1 MRPQVDSE
9 LVRSVAYCGEVY
21 KGRFLRD
28 IDGEALRRDW
38 YEALKFFFS
47 KAFFQGGQDEIS
59 SRFFR
64 NTVEFLDD
72 LMRRQRDF
80 QLLKKYG
87 WERLD
92 KLLKEENRAGD
103 KKTKF
108 GKERDIDMVI
118 DTLKFIDQLDDK
130 NIVNYSL
137 NKIDRGELDELW
149 NSLRQ
154 NITQV
159 GPKIASFY
167 LRDLVS
173 LFGLESKTS
182 TDEQIIYLFPIDT
195 WVRKICIKVGIASS
209 GMKDREIRDRV
220 INLCRNKSIDVSPL
234 KFNMGAWYLGKRAL
248 EILLPR
254 IQFMSI

>member
-1 MRPQVDSE
+1 MPQVDSE
-9 LVRSVAYCGEVY
+9 LVRSVAYYGEVY
-21 KGRFLRD
+21 EERFLRD

-38 YEALKFFFS
+38 YEALTFFFS
-47 KAFFQGGQDEIS
+47 KAFFQGRQDEIS

-64 NTVEFLDD
+64 NTVKFLDG
-72 LMRRQRDF
+72 LMRQQRDF

-87 WERLD
+87 WERLE
-92 KLLKEENRAGD
+92 KLFNDENKDRN
-103 KKTKF
+103 KKRKF
-108 GKERDIDMVI
+108 GKDRDIRMVI

-149 NSLRQ
+149 NCLRQ
-154 NITQV
+154 NIIQV

-173 LFGLESKTS
+173 LFGLESKIS
-182 TDEQIIYLFPIDT
+182 IDEQIMYLFPIDT

-209 GMKDREIRDRV
+209 GMKDREIRDRM
-220 INLCRNKSIDVSPL
+220 ITLCRNKSIDVSPL
-234 KFNMGAWYLGKRAL
+234 KFNMGAWYLGKHAL
-248 EILLPR
+248 DVLLDEYLR
-254 IQFMSI
+254 R

>member
-1 MRPQVDSE
+1 VKLQVDSK
-9 LVRSVAYCGEVY
+9 LVRIIAYYGEVY
-21 KGRFLRD
+21 KGRFLSD
-28 IDGEALRRDW
+28 VHGEALRRDW

-47 KAFFQGGQDEIS
+47 KAFFQGRQDEIS

-64 NTVEFLDD
+64 NTVEFLDG
-72 LMRRQRDF
+72 LMKWQRDF

-87 WERLD
+87 WERLE
-92 KLLKEENRAGD
+92 KLLKDENESRD
-103 KKTKF
+103 KKRKF

-118 DTLKFIDQLDDK
+118 DTFKFIDQLDDK

-137 NKIDRGELDELW
+137 NKIDGGELDELW

-173 LFGLESKTS
+173 LFGLESKIS

-209 GMKDREIRDRV
+209 DMKDREIRDRM
-220 INLCRNKSIDVSPL
+220 INLYRTKSIDVSPL
-234 KFNMGAWYLGKRAL
+234 KFNMGAWYLGKHAL

>member
-1 MRPQVDSE
+1 MPQVDSE
-9 LVRSVAYCGEVY
+9 LVRTIAYYGEVY
-21 KGRFLRD
+21 KGRFLSD
-28 IDGEALRRDW
+28 VDCEALRRDW

-47 KAFFQGGQDEIS
+47 KAFFQGRTDEVS
-59 SRFFR
+59 NRFFR
-64 NTVEFLDD
+64 NTVEFLNR
-72 LMRRQRDF
+72 LMKWQRDF
-80 QLLKKYG
+80 QLLKKYE
-87 WERLD
+87 WERLEE
-92 KLLKEENRAGD
+92 LLKNENKAGD
-103 KKTKF
+103 KKRKF
-108 GKERDIDMVI
+108 GKDRDIRMVI

-173 LFGLESKTS
+173 LFGLESKIS
-182 TDEQIIYLFPIDT
+182 IDEQIMYLFPIDT

-209 GMKDREIRDRV
+209 GMKDREIRDRM
-220 INLCRNKSIDVSPL
+220 ITLCRNKSIDVSPL
-234 KFNMGAWYLGKRAL
+234 KFNMGAWYLGKHAL
-248 EILLPR
+248 DVLLDEYLR
-254 IQFMSI
+254 R